1 MGGSHRQL
9 TGADVDVRIG
19 VTNTPREIALEL
31 DDDTD
36 VKALKSD
43 IEAAMSGES
52 VLWITDKTDRQIG
65 IAGAKIAYVEVG
77 TASKGRMGFT
87 SD

>member
-1 MGGSHRQL
+1 
-9 TGADVDVRIG
+9 VDVRIG

-43 IEAAMSGES
+43 IEAAMTGNS
-52 VLWITDKTDRQIG
+52 VLWITDKSERQIG
-65 IAGAKIAYVEVG
+65 VSGEKIAYVEVG
-77 TASKGRMGFT
+77 TASKGRMGFA